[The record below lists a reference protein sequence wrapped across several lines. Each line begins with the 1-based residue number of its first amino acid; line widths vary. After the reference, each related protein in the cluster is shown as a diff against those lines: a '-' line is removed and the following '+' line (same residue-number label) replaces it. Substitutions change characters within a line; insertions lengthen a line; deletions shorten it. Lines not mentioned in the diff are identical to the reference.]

1 MKIKINFFLLLFI
14 FIQLLC
20 FGQEYHKMSKRKL
33 RKAVPIFL
41 RQIDSLKQENLV
53 LYNQGLELKNKQL
66 IYAAESEKKLALND
80 DVILNLNKL
89 IQEGKAKLES
99 LRLDVLSSNTRL
111 NHGISD
117 LKDSVLIL
125 NKKNLYFTQAISELE
140 DSILKLNTLISLMQ
154 EENMPPMGD
163 PIAYDAVMS
172 TFDWTTIPA
181 GSYMMGSGSTS
192 WNPDLLK
199 EINIPQHRVTLSRFK
214 MSKYEVTFDQ
224 YDAFCVATNREQPPD
239 EGWGRGQRPVINV
252 SWDDATDFAS
262 WLGCRLPTE
271 AEWEYAC
278 RAGSTKPLLFN
289 TGADLSPIL
298 HDFGRDVK
306 TEVVGSFAA
315 NAWGLYDMHGNV
327 WEWCSDWDGNYSRV
341 AQTNPKGPKTGT
353 HRVIRGAGWSGGSMC
368 WQFYS
373 RDALD
378 SDFRINGLGFRLVLP
393 E

>member
-20 FGQEYHKMSKRKL
+20 FGQEYEKMSKRKL

-125 NKKNLYFTQAISELE
+125 NKKNLYFTQAITELE

-154 EENMPPMGD
+154 EENMTPIGA
-163 PIAYDAVMS
+163 PIAMNDVIMS
-172 TFDWTTIPA
+172 SIDWATIPA
-181 GSYMMGSGSTS
+181 GSFLMGS
-192 WNPDLLK
+192 NLK
-199 EINIPQHRVTLSRFK
+199 EINRVSDETQHRVTLSGFK
-214 MSKYEVTFDQ
+214 MSKYEVTFEQ
-224 YDAFCVATNREQPPD
+224 YDAFCEATNRELPD
-239 EGWGRGQRPVINV
+239 EGWGRGQHPVINV
-252 SWDDATDFAS
+252 SWDDATDYAT
-262 WLGCRLPTE
+262 WMGCRLPTE

-278 RAGSTKPLLFN
+278 RAGSTSSFN
-289 TGADLSPIL
+289 TGKSLSTNQAKIE
-298 HDFGRDVK
+298 GNE
-306 TEVVGSFAA
+306 TNEVGSFAA
-315 NAWGLYDMHGNV
+315 NAWGLFDMHGNV
-327 WEWCSDWDGNYSRV
+327 SEWCSDWYGPYPNT
-341 AQTNPKGPKTGT
+341 AQTNPKGSK
-353 HRVIRGAGWSGGSMC
+353 AGSNHVLRGGS
-368 WQFYS
+368 WDN
-373 RDALD
+373 DAGDCRTARRLTGD
-378 SDFRINGLGFRLVLP
+378 PDLRNSNLGFRLVLP

>member
-20 FGQEYHKMSKRKL
+20 FGQEYEKMSKRKL

-140 DSILKLNTLISLMQ
+140 DSILKLNTLISSLQ
-154 EENMPPMGD
+154 EEILPLEPQSAGWGPEYNYNGQAS
-163 PIAYDAVMS
+163 I
-172 TFDWTTIPA
+172 DWATIPA
-181 GSYMMGSGSTS
+181 GSFLMGS
-192 WNPDLLK
+192 NLK
-199 EINIPQHRVTLSRFK
+199 EINRVSDETQHRVTLSGFK
-214 MSKYEVTFDQ
+214 MSKYEVTFEQ
-224 YDAFCVATNREQPPD
+224 YDAFCEATNRELPD
-239 EGWGRGQRPVINV
+239 EGWGRGQHPVINV
-252 SWDDATDFAS
+252 SWDDATDYAT
-262 WLGCRLPTE
+262 WMGCRLPTE

-278 RAGSTKPLLFN
+278 RAGSTSSFN
-289 TGADLSPIL
+289 TGKSLSTNQAKIE
-298 HDFGRDVK
+298 GNE
-306 TEVVGSFAA
+306 TNEVGSFAA
-315 NAWGLYDMHGNV
+315 NAWGLFDMHGNV
-327 WEWCSDWDGNYSRV
+327 SEWCSDWYGPYPST

-353 HRVIRGAGWSGGSMC
+353 GRVYRGGS
-368 WQFYS
+368 WDN
-373 RDALD
+373 DAGECRTARRLTGD
-378 SDFRINGLGFRLVLP
+378 PDLRNSNLGFRLVLP

>member
-33 RKAVPIFL
+33 RKAVPVFL

-125 NKKNLYFTQAISELE
+125 NKKNLYFTQAITELE

-154 EENMPPMGD
+154 EENMTPIGA
-163 PIAYDAVMS
+163 PIAMNDVIMS
-172 TFDWTTIPA
+172 SIDWATIPA
-181 GSYMMGSGSTS
+181 GSFLMGS
-192 WNPDLLK
+192 NLK
-199 EINIPQHRVTLSRFK
+199 EINRVSDETQHRVTLSGFK
-214 MSKYEVTFDQ
+214 MSKYEVTFEQ
-224 YDAFCVATNREQPPD
+224 YDAFCEATNRELPD
-239 EGWGRGQRPVINV
+239 EGWGRGQHPVINV
-252 SWDDATDFAS
+252 SWDDATDYAT
-262 WLGCRLPTE
+262 WMGCRLPTE

-278 RAGSTKPLLFN
+278 RAGSTSSFN
-289 TGADLSPIL
+289 TGKSLSTNQAKIE
-298 HDFGRDVK
+298 GNE
-306 TEVVGSFAA
+306 TNEVGSFAA
-315 NAWGLYDMHGNV
+315 NAWGLFDMHGNV
-327 WEWCSDWDGNYSRV
+327 SEWCSDWYGPYPST
-341 AQTNPKGPKTGT
+341 AQTNPKGSK
-353 HRVIRGAGWSGGSMC
+353 AGSNHVLRGGS
-368 WQFYS
+368 WDN
-373 RDALD
+373 DAGDCRAARRLTGD
-378 SDFRINGLGFRLVLP
+378 PDLRNSNLGFRLVLP

>member
-117 LKDSVLIL
+117 LKDSVLKL
-125 NKKNLYFTQAISELE
+125 NKKNLYYTLAISELE

-154 EENMPPMGD
+154 EENMPPIGA
-163 PIAYDAVMS
+163 PIAMNDVIMS
-172 TFDWTTIPA
+172 SIDWATIPA
-181 GSYMMGSGSTS
+181 GSFLMGS
-192 WNPDLLK
+192 NLK
-199 EINIPQHRVTLSRFK
+199 EINRVSDETQHRVTLSGFK
-214 MSKYEVTFDQ
+214 MSKYEVTFEQ
-224 YDAFCVATNREQPPD
+224 YDAFCEATNRELPD
-239 EGWGRGQRPVINV
+239 EGWGRGQHPVINV
-252 SWDDATDFAS
+252 SWDDATDYAT
-262 WLGCRLPTE
+262 WMGCRLPTE

-278 RAGSTKPLLFN
+278 RAGSTTPFN
-289 TGADLSPIL
+289 IGKSLSTIQAKIE
-298 HDFGRDVK
+298 GNE
-306 TEVVGSFAA
+306 TNEVGSFAA
-315 NAWGLYDMHGNV
+315 NAWGLFDMHGNV
-327 WEWCSDWDGNYSRV
+327 SEWCSDWYGPYPST
-341 AQTNPKGPKTGT
+341 AQINPKGPKTGT
-353 HRVIRGAGWSGGSMC
+353 GRVYRGGS
-368 WQFYS
+368 WGDGANRSRAAYRSNSHPENSYS
-373 RDALD
+373 NLC
-378 SDFRINGLGFRLVLP
+378 FRLVLP

>member
-1 MKIKINFFLLLFI
+1 LLVFLLQMKIKINFFLFLFI

-20 FGQEYHKMSKRKL
+20 FGQEYHKMSKREL

-41 RQIDSLKQENLV
+41 RQIDSLKLENLV
-53 LYNQGLELKNKQL
+53 LYNQGLELKNKQI

-117 LKDSVLIL
+117 LKDS
-125 NKKNLYFTQAISELE
+125 
-140 DSILKLNTLISLMQ
+140 ILKLNTLISLMQ
-154 EENMPPMGD
+154 EENMPPIGA

-172 TFDWTTIPA
+172 TFDWATIPA

-224 YDAFCVATNREQPPD
+224 YDAFCEATNREQPPD
-239 EGWGRGQRPVINV
+239 EGWGRSQRPVINV
-252 SWDDATDFAS
+252 SWDDATDFAT
-262 WLGCRLPTE
+262 WMGCRLPTE

-298 HDFGRDVK
+298 HDFDRDVK
-306 TEVVGSFAA
+306 TEAVGSFAA
-315 NAWGLYDMHGNV
+315 NAWGLFDMHGNV
-327 WEWCSDWDGNYSRV
+327 WEWCSDWGGNYSRV

-353 HRVIRGAGWSGGSMC
+353 HRVIRGAGWSGGYMC
-368 WQFYS
+368 WQFYGGH
-373 RDALD
+373 ALD

>member
-20 FGQEYHKMSKRKL
+20 FGQEYEKMSKRKL

-125 NKKNLYFTQAISELE
+125 NKKNLYFTQAITELE

-154 EENMPPMGD
+154 EENMTPIGA
-163 PIAYDAVMS
+163 PIAMNDVIMS
-172 TFDWTTIPA
+172 SIDWATIPA
-181 GSYMMGSGSTS
+181 GSFLMGS
-192 WNPDLLK
+192 NLK
-199 EINIPQHRVTLSRFK
+199 EINRVSDETQHRVTLSGFK
-214 MSKYEVTFDQ
+214 MSKYEVTFEQ
-224 YDAFCVATNREQPPD
+224 YDAFCEATNRELPD
-239 EGWGRGQRPVINV
+239 EGWGRGQHPVINV
-252 SWDDATDFAS
+252 SWDDATDYAT
-262 WLGCRLPTE
+262 WMGCRLPTE

-278 RAGSTKPLLFN
+278 RAGSTSSFN
-289 TGADLSPIL
+289 TGKSLSTNQAKIE
-298 HDFGRDVK
+298 GNE
-306 TEVVGSFAA
+306 TNEVGSFAA
-315 NAWGLYDMHGNV
+315 NAWGLFDMHGNV
-327 WEWCSDWDGNYSRV
+327 SEWCSDWYGPYPST
-341 AQTNPKGPKTGT
+341 AQTNPKGSK
-353 HRVIRGAGWSGGSMC
+353 AGSNHVLRGGS
-368 WQFYS
+368 WDN
-373 RDALD
+373 DAGDCRTARRLTGD
-378 SDFRINGLGFRLVLP
+378 PDLRNSNLGFRLVLP

>member
-125 NKKNLYFTQAISELE
+125 NKKNLYFTQAITELE

-154 EENMPPMGD
+154 EENMTPIGA
-163 PIAYDAVMS
+163 PIAMNDVIMS
-172 TFDWTTIPA
+172 SIDWATIPA
-181 GSYMMGSGSTS
+181 GSFLMGS
-192 WNPDLLK
+192 NLK
-199 EINIPQHRVTLSRFK
+199 EINRVSDETQHRVTLSGFK
-214 MSKYEVTFDQ
+214 MSKYEVTFEQ
-224 YDAFCVATNREQPPD
+224 YDAFCEATNRELPD
-239 EGWGRGQRPVINV
+239 EGWGRGQHPVINV
-252 SWDDATDFAS
+252 SWDDATDYAT
-262 WLGCRLPTE
+262 WMGCRLPTE

-278 RAGSTKPLLFN
+278 RAGSTTPFN
-289 TGADLSPIL
+289 IGKSLSTIQAKIE
-298 HDFGRDVK
+298 GNE
-306 TEVVGSFAA
+306 TNEVGSFAA
-315 NAWGLYDMHGNV
+315 NAWGLFDMHGNV
-327 WEWCSDWDGNYSRV
+327 SEWCSDWYGPYPGT

-353 HRVIRGAGWSGGSMC
+353 GRVYRGGS
-368 WQFYS
+368 WGDGANRS
-373 RDALD
+373 RAAYR
-378 SDFRINGLGFRLVLP
+378 SNSHPENSHSNLGFRLVLP

>member
-20 FGQEYHKMSKRKL
+20 FGQEYEKMSKRKL

-125 NKKNLYFTQAISELE
+125 NKKNLYFTQAITELE

-154 EENMPPMGD
+154 EENMTPIGA
-163 PIAYDAVMS
+163 PIAMNDVIMS
-172 TFDWTTIPA
+172 SIDWATIPA
-181 GSYMMGSGSTS
+181 GSFLMGS
-192 WNPDLLK
+192 NLK
-199 EINIPQHRVTLSRFK
+199 EINRVSDETQHRVTLSGFK
-214 MSKYEVTFDQ
+214 MSKYEVTFEQ
-224 YDAFCVATNREQPPD
+224 YDAFCEATNRELPD
-239 EGWGRGQRPVINV
+239 EGWGRGQHPVINV
-252 SWDDATDFAS
+252 SWDDATDYAT
-262 WLGCRLPTE
+262 WMGCRLPTE

-278 RAGSTKPLLFN
+278 RAGSTTPFN
-289 TGADLSPIL
+289 TGKSLSTIQAKIE
-298 HDFGRDVK
+298 GNE
-306 TEVVGSFAA
+306 TNEVGSFAA
-315 NAWGLYDMHGNV
+315 NAWGLFDMHGNV
-327 WEWCSDWDGNYSRV
+327 SEWCSDWYGAYPST

-353 HRVIRGAGWSGGSMC
+353 GRVYRGGS
-368 WQFYS
+368 WGDGANRSRAAYRSNSHPENSYS
-373 RDALD
+373 
-378 SDFRINGLGFRLVLP
+378 NLGFRLVLP

>member
-20 FGQEYHKMSKRKL
+20 FGQEYDKMSKRKL

-125 NKKNLYFTQAISELE
+125 NKKNLYFTQAITELE

-154 EENMPPMGD
+154 EENMTPIGA
-163 PIAYDAVMS
+163 PIAMNDDIMS
-172 TFDWTTIPA
+172 SIDWATIPA
-181 GSYMMGSGSTS
+181 GSFLMGS
-192 WNPDLLK
+192 NLK
-199 EINIPQHRVTLSRFK
+199 EINRVSDETQHRVTLSGFK
-214 MSKYEVTFDQ
+214 MSKYEVTFEQ
-224 YDAFCVATNREQPPD
+224 YDAFCEATNREQPPD

-252 SWDDATDFAS
+252 SWDDATDFAT
-262 WLGCRLPTE
+262 WMGCRLPTE

-278 RAGSTKPLLFN
+278 RAGSTSSFN
-289 TGADLSPIL
+289 TGKSLSTNQAKIE
-298 HDFGRDVK
+298 GNE
-306 TEVVGSFAA
+306 TNEVGSFAA
-315 NAWGLYDMHGNV
+315 NSWGLFDMHGNV
-327 WEWCSDWDGNYSRV
+327 SEWCSDWYGPYPGT
-341 AQTNPKGPKTGT
+341 AQTNPKGPKTGFY
-353 HRVIRGAGWSGGSMC
+353 RVSRGGSWSPYAIDC
-368 WQFYS
+368 RTAARNHDKPDNRFS
-373 RDALD
+373 I
-378 SDFRINGLGFRLVLP
+378 FGFRLVSS

>member
-20 FGQEYHKMSKRKL
+20 FGQEYEKMSKRKL

-125 NKKNLYFTQAISELE
+125 NKKNLYFTQAITELE

-154 EENMPPMGD
+154 EENMTPIGA
-163 PIAYDAVMS
+163 PIAMNDVIMS
-172 TFDWTTIPA
+172 SIDWATIPA
-181 GSYMMGSGSTS
+181 GSFLMGS
-192 WNPDLLK
+192 NLK
-199 EINIPQHRVTLSRFK
+199 EINRVSDETQHRVTLSGFK
-214 MSKYEVTFDQ
+214 MSKYEVTFEQ
-224 YDAFCVATNREQPPD
+224 YDAFCEATNRELPD
-239 EGWGRGQRPVINV
+239 EGWGRGQHPVINV
-252 SWDDATDFAS
+252 SWDDATDYAT
-262 WLGCRLPTE
+262 WMGCRLPTE

-278 RAGSTKPLLFN
+278 RAGSTSSFN
-289 TGADLSPIL
+289 TGKSLSTNQAKIE
-298 HDFGRDVK
+298 GNE
-306 TEVVGSFAA
+306 TNEVGSFAA
-315 NAWGLYDMHGNV
+315 NAWGLFDMHGNV
-327 WEWCSDWDGNYSRV
+327 SEWCSDWYGAYPST

-353 HRVIRGAGWSGGSMC
+353 GRVYRGGS
-368 WQFYS
+368 WGDGANRSRAAYRSNSHPENSYS
-373 RDALD
+373 
-378 SDFRINGLGFRLVLP
+378 NLGFRLVLP

>member
-20 FGQEYHKMSKRKL
+20 FGQEYEKMSKRKL

-125 NKKNLYFTQAISELE
+125 NKKNLYFTQAITELE

-154 EENMPPMGD
+154 EENMTPIGA
-163 PIAYDAVMS
+163 PIAMNDDIMS
-172 TFDWTTIPA
+172 SIDWALIPA
-181 GSYMMGSGSTS
+181 GSFLMGS
-192 WNPDLLK
+192 NLK
-199 EINIPQHRVTLSRFK
+199 EINRVSDETQHRVTLSGFK
-214 MSKYEVTFDQ
+214 MSKYEVTFEQ
-224 YDAFCVATNREQPPD
+224 YDAFCEATNREQPPD

-252 SWDDATDFAS
+252 SWDDATDFAT
-262 WLGCRLPTE
+262 WMGCRLPTE

-278 RAGSTKPLLFN
+278 RAGSTSSFN
-289 TGADLSPIL
+289 TGKSLSTNQAKIE
-298 HDFGRDVK
+298 GNE
-306 TEVVGSFAA
+306 TNEVGSFAA
-315 NAWGLYDMHGNV
+315 NSWGLFDMHGNV
-327 WEWCSDWDGNYSRV
+327 SEWCSDWYGAYPIT
-341 AQTNPKGPKTGT
+341 AQTNPKGPKTGIY
-353 HRVIRGAGWSGGSMC
+353 RVSRGGS
-368 WQFYS
+368 WS
-373 RDALD
+373 PDAID
-378 SDFRINGLGFRLVLP
+378 CRTAARNHDKPDNRFSIFGFRLVLP
-393 E
+393 D

>member
-20 FGQEYHKMSKRKL
+20 FGQEYDKMSKRKL

-125 NKKNLYFTQAISELE
+125 NKKNLYFTQAITELE
-140 DSILKLNTLISLMQ
+140 DSILKLNTLISSLQ
-154 EENMPPMGD
+154 EEILPLEQQTAGWGPEYNYNGQA
-163 PIAYDAVMS
+163 II
-172 TFDWTTIPA
+172 DWASIPA
-181 GSYMMGSGSTS
+181 GSFLMGS
-192 WNPDLLK
+192 NLK
-199 EINIPQHRVTLSRFK
+199 EINRVSDETQHRVTLTGFK
-214 MSKYEVTFDQ
+214 MSKYEVTFEQ
-224 YDAFCVATNREQPPD
+224 YDAFCEATNREQPPD
-239 EGWGRGQRPVINV
+239 EGWGRGQHPVINV
-252 SWDDATDFAS
+252 SWDDATDYAT
-262 WLGCRLPTE
+262 WMGCRLPTE

-278 RAGSTKPLLFN
+278 RAGSTSSFN
-289 TGADLSPIL
+289 TGKSLSTNQAKIE
-298 HDFGRDVK
+298 GNE
-306 TEVVGSFAA
+306 TNEVGSFAA
-315 NAWGLYDMHGNV
+315 NAWGLFDMHGNV
-327 WEWCSDWDGNYSRV
+327 SEWCSDWYGAYPGT

-353 HRVIRGAGWSGGSMC
+353 GRVYRGGS
-368 WQFYS
+368 WGDGANRSRAAYRSNSHPENSYS
-373 RDALD
+373 
-378 SDFRINGLGFRLVLP
+378 NLGFRLVLP

>member
-125 NKKNLYFTQAISELE
+125 NKKNLYFTQAITELE

-154 EENMPPMGD
+154 EENMTPIGA
-163 PIAYDAVMS
+163 PIAMNDVIMS
-172 TFDWTTIPA
+172 SIDWATIPA
-181 GSYMMGSGSTS
+181 GSFLMGS
-192 WNPDLLK
+192 NLK
-199 EINIPQHRVTLSRFK
+199 EINRVSDETQHRVTLSGFK
-214 MSKYEVTFDQ
+214 MSKYEVTFEQ
-224 YDAFCVATNREQPPD
+224 YDAFCEATNRELPD
-239 EGWGRGQRPVINV
+239 EGWGRGQHPVINV
-252 SWDDATDFAS
+252 SWDDATDYAT
-262 WLGCRLPTE
+262 WMGCRLPTE

-278 RAGSTKPLLFN
+278 RAGSTTPFN
-289 TGADLSPIL
+289 IGKSLSTIQAKIE
-298 HDFGRDVK
+298 GNE
-306 TEVVGSFAA
+306 TNEVGSFAA
-315 NAWGLYDMHGNV
+315 NAWGLFDMHGNV
-327 WEWCSDWDGNYSRV
+327 SEWCSDWYGPYPST

-353 HRVIRGAGWSGGSMC
+353 GRVYRGGS
-368 WQFYS
+368 WGDGANRS
-373 RDALD
+373 RAAYR
-378 SDFRINGLGFRLVLP
+378 SNSHPENSHSNLGFRLVLP

>member
-20 FGQEYHKMSKRKL
+20 FGQEYEKMSKRKL

-125 NKKNLYFTQAISELE
+125 NKKNLYFTQAITELE

-154 EENMPPMGD
+154 EENMTPIGA
-163 PIAYDAVMS
+163 PIAMNDVIMS
-172 TFDWTTIPA
+172 SIDWATIPA
-181 GSYMMGSGSTS
+181 GSFLMGS
-192 WNPDLLK
+192 NLK
-199 EINIPQHRVTLSRFK
+199 EINRVSDETQHRVTLSGFK
-214 MSKYEVTFDQ
+214 MSKYEVTFEQ
-224 YDAFCVATNREQPPD
+224 YDAFCEATNRELPD
-239 EGWGRGQRPVINV
+239 EGWGRGQHPVINV
-252 SWDDATDFAS
+252 SWDDATDYAT
-262 WLGCRLPTE
+262 WMGCRLPTE

-278 RAGSTKPLLFN
+278 RAGSTSSFN
-289 TGADLSPIL
+289 TGKSLSTNQAKIE
-298 HDFGRDVK
+298 GNE
-306 TEVVGSFAA
+306 TNEVGSFAA
-315 NAWGLYDMHGNV
+315 NAWGLFDMHGNV
-327 WEWCSDWDGNYSRV
+327 SEWCSDWYGPYPST

-353 HRVIRGAGWSGGSMC
+353 GRVYRGGS
-368 WQFYS
+368 WGDGANRSRAAYRGNSHPENSYS
-373 RDALD
+373 
-378 SDFRINGLGFRLVLP
+378 NLGFRLVLP

>member
-125 NKKNLYFTQAISELE
+125 NKKNLSFTQAITELE

-154 EENMPPMGD
+154 EENMTPIGA
-163 PIAYDAVMS
+163 PIAMNDVIMS
-172 TFDWTTIPA
+172 SIDWATIPA
-181 GSYMMGSGSTS
+181 GSFLMGS
-192 WNPDLLK
+192 NLK
-199 EINIPQHRVTLSRFK
+199 EINRVSDETQHRVTLSGFK
-214 MSKYEVTFDQ
+214 MSKYEVTFEQ
-224 YDAFCVATNREQPPD
+224 YDAFCEATNRELPD
-239 EGWGRGQRPVINV
+239 EGWGRGQHPVINV
-252 SWDDATDFAS
+252 SWDDATDYAT
-262 WLGCRLPTE
+262 WMGCRLPTE

-278 RAGSTKPLLFN
+278 RAGSTSSFN
-289 TGADLSPIL
+289 TGKSLSTNQAKIE
-298 HDFGRDVK
+298 GNE
-306 TEVVGSFAA
+306 TNEVGSFAA
-315 NAWGLYDMHGNV
+315 NAWGLFDMHGNV
-327 WEWCSDWDGNYSRV
+327 SEWCSDWYGPYPST

-353 HRVIRGAGWSGGSMC
+353 GRVYRGGS
-368 WQFYS
+368 WGDGANRSRAAYRSNSHPENSYS
-373 RDALD
+373 
-378 SDFRINGLGFRLVLP
+378 NLGFRLVLP

>member
-20 FGQEYHKMSKRKL
+20 FGQEYEKMSKRKL

-154 EENMPPMGD
+154 EENMTPIGA
-163 PIAYDAVMS
+163 PIAMNDVIMS
-172 TFDWTTIPA
+172 SIDWATIPA
-181 GSYMMGSGSTS
+181 GSFLMGS
-192 WNPDLLK
+192 NLK
-199 EINIPQHRVTLSRFK
+199 EINRVSDETQHRVTLSGFK
-214 MSKYEVTFDQ
+214 MSKYEVTFEQ
-224 YDAFCVATNREQPPD
+224 YDAFCEATNRELPD
-239 EGWGRGQRPVINV
+239 EGWGRGQHPVINV
-252 SWDDATDFAS
+252 SWDDATDYAS
-262 WLGCRLPTE
+262 WMGCRLPTE

-278 RAGSTKPLLFN
+278 RAGSTTPFN
-289 TGADLSPIL
+289 TGKSLSTIQAKIE
-298 HDFGRDVK
+298 GNE
-306 TEVVGSFAA
+306 TNEVGSFAA
-315 NAWGLYDMHGNV
+315 NAWGLFDMHGNV
-327 WEWCSDWDGNYSRV
+327 SEWCSDWYGAYPST
-341 AQTNPKGPKTGT
+341 AQTNPKGSK
-353 HRVIRGAGWSGGSMC
+353 AGSNHVLRGGS
-368 WQFYS
+368 WDN
-373 RDALD
+373 DAGDCRTARRLTGD
-378 SDFRINGLGFRLVLP
+378 PDLRNSNLGFRLVLP

>member
-20 FGQEYHKMSKRKL
+20 FGQEYEKMSKRKL

-125 NKKNLYFTQAISELE
+125 NKKNLYFTQAITELE

-154 EENMPPMGD
+154 EENMTPIGA
-163 PIAYDAVMS
+163 PIAMNDVIMS
-172 TFDWTTIPA
+172 SIDWATIPA
-181 GSYMMGSGSTS
+181 GSFLMGS
-192 WNPDLLK
+192 NLK
-199 EINIPQHRVTLSRFK
+199 EINRVSDETQHRVTLSGFK
-214 MSKYEVTFDQ
+214 MSKYEVTFEQ
-224 YDAFCVATNREQPPD
+224 YDAFCEATNRELPD
-239 EGWGRGQRPVINV
+239 EGWGRGQHPVINV
-252 SWDDATDFAS
+252 SWDDATDYAT
-262 WLGCRLPTE
+262 WMGCRLPTE

-278 RAGSTKPLLFN
+278 RAGSTSSFN
-289 TGADLSPIL
+289 TGKSLSTNQAKIEG
-298 HDFGRDVK
+298 HE
-306 TEVVGSFAA
+306 TNEVGSFAA
-315 NAWGLYDMHGNV
+315 NAWGLFDMHGNV
-327 WEWCSDWDGNYSRV
+327 SEWCSDWYGPYPST

-353 HRVIRGAGWSGGSMC
+353 GRVYRGGS
-368 WQFYS
+368 WGDGANRSRAAYRSNSHPENSYS
-373 RDALD
+373 
-378 SDFRINGLGFRLVLP
+378 NLGFRLVLP

>member
-125 NKKNLYFTQAISELE
+125 NKKNLYFTQAITELE

-154 EENMPPMGD
+154 EENMTPIGA
-163 PIAYDAVMS
+163 PIAMNDVIMS
-172 TFDWTTIPA
+172 SIDWATIPA
-181 GSYMMGSGSTS
+181 GSFLMGS
-192 WNPDLLK
+192 NLK
-199 EINIPQHRVTLSRFK
+199 EINRVSDETQHRVTLSGFK
-214 MSKYEVTFDQ
+214 MSKYEVTFEQ
-224 YDAFCVATNREQPPD
+224 YDAFCEATNRELPD
-239 EGWGRGQRPVINV
+239 EGWGRGQHPVINV
-252 SWDDATDFAS
+252 SWDDATDYAT
-262 WLGCRLPTE
+262 WMGCRLPTE

-278 RAGSTKPLLFN
+278 RAGSTTPFN
-289 TGADLSPIL
+289 IGKSLSTIQAKIE
-298 HDFGRDVK
+298 GNE
-306 TEVVGSFAA
+306 TNEVGSFAA
-315 NAWGLYDMHGNV
+315 NAWGLFDMHGNV
-327 WEWCSDWDGNYSRV
+327 SEWCSDWYGPYPST

-353 HRVIRGAGWSGGSMC
+353 GRVYRGGS
-368 WQFYS
+368 WGDGANRSRAAYRSNSHPENSYS
-373 RDALD
+373 
-378 SDFRINGLGFRLVLP
+378 NLGFRLVLP

>member
-33 RKAVPIFL
+33 RKAVPVFL

-125 NKKNLYFTQAISELE
+125 NKKNLYFTQAITELE

-154 EENMPPMGD
+154 EENMTPIGA
-163 PIAYDAVMS
+163 PIAMNDVIMS
-172 TFDWTTIPA
+172 SIDWATIPA
-181 GSYMMGSGSTS
+181 GSFLMGS
-192 WNPDLLK
+192 NLK
-199 EINIPQHRVTLSRFK
+199 EINRVSDETQHRVTLSRFK
-214 MSKYEVTFDQ
+214 MSKYEVTFEQ
-224 YDAFCVATNREQPPD
+224 YDAFCEATNRELPD
-239 EGWGRGQRPVINV
+239 EGWGRGQHPVINV
-252 SWDDATDFAS
+252 SWDDATDYAT
-262 WLGCRLPTE
+262 WMGCRLPTE

-278 RAGSTKPLLFN
+278 RAGSTSSFN
-289 TGADLSPIL
+289 TGKSLSTNQAKIE
-298 HDFGRDVK
+298 GNE
-306 TEVVGSFAA
+306 TNEVGSFAA
-315 NAWGLYDMHGNV
+315 NAWGLFDMHGNV
-327 WEWCSDWDGNYSRV
+327 SEWCSDWYGPYPST

-353 HRVIRGAGWSGGSMC
+353 GRVYRGGS
-368 WQFYS
+368 WGDGANRSRAAYRSNSHPENSYS
-373 RDALD
+373 
-378 SDFRINGLGFRLVLP
+378 NLGFRLVLP

>member
-20 FGQEYHKMSKRKL
+20 FGQEYEKMSKRKL

-125 NKKNLYFTQAISELE
+125 NKKNLYFTQAITELE

-154 EENMPPMGD
+154 EENMTPIGA
-163 PIAYDAVMS
+163 PIAMNDVIMS
-172 TFDWTTIPA
+172 SIDWATIPA
-181 GSYMMGSGSTS
+181 GSFLMGS
-192 WNPDLLK
+192 NLK
-199 EINIPQHRVTLSRFK
+199 EINRVSDETQHRVTLSGFK
-214 MSKYEVTFDQ
+214 MSKYEVTFEQ
-224 YDAFCVATNREQPPD
+224 YDAFCEATNRELPD
-239 EGWGRGQRPVINV
+239 EGWGRGQHPVINV
-252 SWDDATDFAS
+252 SWDDATDYAT
-262 WLGCRLPTE
+262 WMGCRLPTE

-278 RAGSTKPLLFN
+278 RAGSTSSFN
-289 TGADLSPIL
+289 TGKSLSTNQAKIE
-298 HDFGRDVK
+298 GNE
-306 TEVVGSFAA
+306 TNEVGSFAA
-315 NAWGLYDMHGNV
+315 NAWGLFDMHGNV
-327 WEWCSDWDGNYSRV
+327 SEWCSDWYGPYPST
-341 AQTNPKGPKTGT
+341 AQTNPKGPKIGTG
-353 HRVIRGAGWSGGSMC
+353 RVYRGGS
-368 WQFYS
+368 WGDGANRSRAAYRSNSHPENSYS
-373 RDALD
+373 
-378 SDFRINGLGFRLVLP
+378 NLGFRLVLP

>member
-125 NKKNLYFTQAISELE
+125 NKKNLYFTQAITELE

-154 EENMPPMGD
+154 EENMTPIGA
-163 PIAYDAVMS
+163 PIAMNDVIMS
-172 TFDWTTIPA
+172 SIDWATIPA
-181 GSYMMGSGSTS
+181 GSFLMGS
-192 WNPDLLK
+192 NLK
-199 EINIPQHRVTLSRFK
+199 EINRVSDETQHRVTLSGFK
-214 MSKYEVTFDQ
+214 MSKYEVTFEQ
-224 YDAFCVATNREQPPD
+224 YDAFCEATNRELPD
-239 EGWGRGQRPVINV
+239 EGWGRGQHPVINV
-252 SWDDATDFAS
+252 SWDDATDYAT
-262 WLGCRLPTE
+262 WMGCRLPTE

-278 RAGSTKPLLFN
+278 RAGSTTPFN
-289 TGADLSPIL
+289 TGKSLSTIQAKIE
-298 HDFGRDVK
+298 GNE
-306 TEVVGSFAA
+306 TNEVGSFAA
-315 NAWGLYDMHGNV
+315 NAWGLFDMHGNV
-327 WEWCSDWDGNYSRV
+327 SEWCSDWYGAYPST

-353 HRVIRGAGWSGGSMC
+353 GRVYRGGS
-368 WQFYS
+368 WGDGANRSRAAYRSNSHPENSYS
-373 RDALD
+373 
-378 SDFRINGLGFRLVLP
+378 NLGFRLVLP

>member
-20 FGQEYHKMSKRKL
+20 FGQEYEKMSKRKL
-33 RKAVPIFL
+33 RKAVPVFL

-53 LYNQGLELKNKQL
+53 LYNQGLELKNKQI

-154 EENMPPMGD
+154 EENMPPIGA
-163 PIAYDAVMS
+163 PIAMIDVIMS
-172 TFDWTTIPA
+172 SIDWASIPA
-181 GSYMMGSGSTS
+181 GSFLMGS
-192 WNPDLLK
+192 NLK
-199 EINIPQHRVTLSRFK
+199 EINRVSDETQHRVTLNGFK
-214 MSKYEVTFDQ
+214 MSKYEVTFEQ
-224 YDAFCVATNREQPPD
+224 YDAFCEATNRELPD
-239 EGWGRGQRPVINV
+239 EGWGRGQHPVINV
-252 SWDDATDFAS
+252 SWDDATDFAT
-262 WLGCRLPTE
+262 WMGCRLPTE

-278 RAGSTKPLLFN
+278 RAGSTTPFN
-289 TGADLSPIL
+289 TGKSLSTIQAKIE
-298 HDFGRDVK
+298 GNE
-306 TEVVGSFAA
+306 TNEVGSFAA
-315 NAWGLYDMHGNV
+315 NAWGLFDMHGNV
-327 WEWCSDWDGNYSRV
+327 SEWCSDWHGAYPST

-353 HRVIRGAGWSGGSMC
+353 GRVYRGGS
-368 WQFYS
+368 WGDGAFRSRAAYRGNSHPENSYS
-373 RDALD
+373 
-378 SDFRINGLGFRLVLP
+378 NLGFRLVLP

>member
-125 NKKNLYFTQAISELE
+125 NKKNLYFTQAITELE

-154 EENMPPMGD
+154 EENMTPIGA
-163 PIAYDAVMS
+163 PIAMNDVIMS
-172 TFDWTTIPA
+172 SIDWATIPA
-181 GSYMMGSGSTS
+181 GSFLMGS
-192 WNPDLLK
+192 NLK
-199 EINIPQHRVTLSRFK
+199 EINRVSDETQHRVTLSGFK
-214 MSKYEVTFDQ
+214 MSKYEVTFEQ
-224 YDAFCVATNREQPPD
+224 YDAFCEATNRELPD
-239 EGWGRGQRPVINV
+239 EGWGRGQHPVINV
-252 SWDDATDFAS
+252 SWDDATDYAT
-262 WLGCRLPTE
+262 WMGCRLPTE

-278 RAGSTKPLLFN
+278 RAGSTSSFN
-289 TGADLSPIL
+289 TGKSLSTNQAKIE
-298 HDFGRDVK
+298 GNE
-306 TEVVGSFAA
+306 TNEVGSFAA
-315 NAWGLYDMHGNV
+315 NAWGLFDMHGNV
-327 WEWCSDWDGNYSRV
+327 SEWCSDWYGAYPST

-353 HRVIRGAGWSGGSMC
+353 GRVYRGGS
-368 WQFYS
+368 WGDGANRSRAAYRSNSHPENSYS
-373 RDALD
+373 
-378 SDFRINGLGFRLVLP
+378 NLGFRLVLP

>member
-20 FGQEYHKMSKRKL
+20 FGQEYEKMSKRKL

-125 NKKNLYFTQAISELE
+125 NKKNLYFTQAITELE

-154 EENMPPMGD
+154 EENMTPIGA
-163 PIAYDAVMS
+163 PIAMNDVIMS
-172 TFDWTTIPA
+172 SIDWATIPA
-181 GSYMMGSGSTS
+181 GSFLMGS
-192 WNPDLLK
+192 NLK
-199 EINIPQHRVTLSRFK
+199 EINRVSDETQHRVTLSGFK
-214 MSKYEVTFDQ
+214 MSKYEVTFEQ
-224 YDAFCVATNREQPPD
+224 YDAFCEATNRELPD
-239 EGWGRGQRPVINV
+239 EGWGRGQHPVINV
-252 SWDDATDFAS
+252 SWDDATDYAT
-262 WLGCRLPTE
+262 WMGCRLPTE

-278 RAGSTKPLLFN
+278 RAGSTSSFN
-289 TGADLSPIL
+289 TGKSLSTNQAKIE
-298 HDFGRDVK
+298 GNE
-306 TEVVGSFAA
+306 TNEVGSFAA
-315 NAWGLYDMHGNV
+315 NAWGLFDMHGNV
-327 WEWCSDWDGNYSRV
+327 SEWCSDWYGPYPST

-353 HRVIRGAGWSGGSMC
+353 GRVYRGGS
-368 WQFYS
+368 WGDGAFRSRAAYRGNSHPENSYS
-373 RDALD
+373 
-378 SDFRINGLGFRLVLP
+378 NLGFRLVLP

>member
-1 MKIKINFFLLLFI
+1 MKIKINFFLFLFI

-20 FGQEYHKMSKRKL
+20 FGQEYHKMSKREL

-41 RQIDSLKQENLV
+41 RQIDSLKLENLV
-53 LYNQGLELKNKQL
+53 LYNQGLELKNKQI

-117 LKDSVLIL
+117 LKDS
-125 NKKNLYFTQAISELE
+125 
-140 DSILKLNTLISLMQ
+140 ILKLNTLISLMQ
-154 EENMPPMGD
+154 EENMPPIGA

-172 TFDWTTIPA
+172 TFDWATIPA

-224 YDAFCVATNREQPPD
+224 YDAFCEATNREQPPD
-239 EGWGRGQRPVINV
+239 EGWGRSQRPVINV
-252 SWDDATDFAS
+252 SWDDATDFAT
-262 WLGCRLPTE
+262 WMGCRLPTE

-298 HDFGRDVK
+298 HDFDRDVK
-306 TEVVGSFAA
+306 TEAVGSFAA
-315 NAWGLYDMHGNV
+315 NAWGLFDMHGNV
-327 WEWCSDWDGNYSRV
+327 WEWCSDWGGNYSRV

-353 HRVIRGAGWSGGSMC
+353 HRVIRGAGWSGGYMC
-368 WQFYS
+368 WQFYGGH
-373 RDALD
+373 ALD

>member
-125 NKKNLYFTQAISELE
+125 NKKNLYFTQAITELE

-154 EENMPPMGD
+154 EENMTPIGA
-163 PIAYDAVMS
+163 PIAMNDVIMS
-172 TFDWTTIPA
+172 SIDWATIPA
-181 GSYMMGSGSTS
+181 GSFLMGS
-192 WNPDLLK
+192 NLK
-199 EINIPQHRVTLSRFK
+199 EINRVSDETQHRVTLSGFK
-214 MSKYEVTFDQ
+214 MSKYEVTFEQ
-224 YDAFCVATNREQPPD
+224 YDAFCEATNRELPD
-239 EGWGRGQRPVINV
+239 EGWGRGQHPVINV
-252 SWDDATDFAS
+252 SWDDATDYAT
-262 WLGCRLPTE
+262 WMGCRLPTE

-278 RAGSTKPLLFN
+278 RAGSTSSFN
-289 TGADLSPIL
+289 TGKSLSTNQAKIE
-298 HDFGRDVK
+298 GNE
-306 TEVVGSFAA
+306 TNEVGSFAA
-315 NAWGLYDMHGNV
+315 NAWGLFDMHGNV
-327 WEWCSDWDGNYSRV
+327 SEWCSDWYGPYPST

-353 HRVIRGAGWSGGSMC
+353 GRVYRGGS
-368 WQFYS
+368 WGDGANRSRAAYRSNSHPENSYS
-373 RDALD
+373 
-378 SDFRINGLGFRLVLP
+378 NLGFRLVLP